1 MKIIRTKLNT
11 ESIEDIVTDA
21 QSGELP
27 TATEPAELE
36 APTEVILNPIEY
48 DQAIEI
54 TNNNPKTEDLE
65 DMAAY
70 DQVTKISKDID
81 DNMLTDTELDDINK
95 KINSLGTNRPLQ
107 DVIMYANE
115 ALKVVYHKLG
125 IKPLKLSKEDLETNP
140 TESLAVIESE
150 VQMIQDKANSD
161 TWASVKEDC
170 LNIMKLIDA
179 AIETIQA
186 KEKDKERALEL
197 LKSGVIKNNKI
208 DLTSVLEYTGSLRYF
223 LPEEKEGNLFN
234 FTSLLVDVTDIDSPK
249 LSSTDNNILA
259 AISKDNFESIA
270 NAKKHIAEAIA
281 TDPLNVKLKN
291 IASQNPKLEDYAL
304 YGKLTGLN
312 KIKVLF
318 ENSCKDVE
326 VPQTYIT
333 FSTTGDENQ
342 TKIFKTSVASAIT
355 NFGKRFINTF
365 SIYKKKYETLEAI
378 LKPLAYDIL
387 SEQDNTKREEIAETL
402 KMIKYYYIGFVK
414 NRIVDKLN
422 AYQALIEIAILT
434 LEENTNDTKK

>member
-11 ESIEDIVTDA
+11 ESIEDLVTDA

-65 DMAAY
+65 DMTAY
-70 DQVTKISKDID
+70 DQVTKIAKDID
-81 DNMLTDTELDDINK
+81 ENMLTDQELTDINS
-95 KINSLGTNRPLQ
+95 KIRSLGLNQPLKN
-107 DVIMYANE
+107 VIMYSNE
-115 ALKVVYHKLG
+115 ALKIVYHKFG

-140 TESLAVIESE
+140 TESLAVIDSE

-179 AIETIQA
+179 AIETIEA

-197 LKSGVIKNNKI
+197 LKTGVLKNNKV
-208 DLTSVLEYTGSLRYF
+208 DLTSVLEYVGSLRYF
-223 LPEEKEGNLFN
+223 LPEDQEGNLFN
-234 FTSLLVDVTDIDSPK
+234 FTSLLVDVADIDSPK
-249 LSSTDNNILA
+249 LTSTDSTILG
-259 AISKDNFESIA
+259 AISKNNFESIA
-270 NAKKHIAEAIA
+270 NAKKHILDAIT
-281 TDPLNVKLKN
+281 TDPLNIKLKG
-291 IASQNPKLEDYAL
+291 IASQNPKVGDYVL

-318 ENSCKDVE
+318 GNSCKDVE

-342 TKIFKTSVASAIT
+342 LAVFKKSVTSALT
-355 NFGKRFINTF
+355 NFNKRFINTF
-365 SIYKKKYETLEAI
+365 SIYKKKYEILENI

-387 SEQDNTKREEIAETL
+387 SEQDNTKREEISETL

-422 AYQALIEIAILT
+422 AYQALIEIPILT